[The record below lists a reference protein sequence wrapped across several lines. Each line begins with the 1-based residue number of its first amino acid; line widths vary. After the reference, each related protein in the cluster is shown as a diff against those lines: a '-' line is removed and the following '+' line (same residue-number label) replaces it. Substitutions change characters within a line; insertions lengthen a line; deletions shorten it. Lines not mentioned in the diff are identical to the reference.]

1 MPMASLTTDDGELSQ
16 VRKAG
21 LGDMISSSDLGNG
34 TLAQQHL
41 LADWGGVIQ
50 QCEILLKKRGFPDY
64 RELAEDLA
72 QNAYVKLGSVTN
84 ERWKTIENSDG
95 YIYQTL
101 RNLGNGLYRE
111 YRREQ
116 PMEVSELLGLL
127 DQVGQNAELTEV
139 LAILV
144 EELLVDLPEN
154 DQKLFYLLFDGYNA
168 KEIAAELNLS
178 YGAVRQR
185 ISRLGKK
192 LRDKVYDDKDPP

>member
-1 MPMASLTTDDGELSQ
+1 MPMASLTTDDGELSR

-21 LGDMISSSDLGNG
+21 IGDMISSSDSGNG
-34 TLAQQHL
+34 TLAQQHF
-41 LADWGGVIQ
+41 LADWEGVIQ
-50 QCEILLKKRGFPDY
+50 QCEILLRKRGFPDY

-72 QNAYVKLGSVTN
+72 QDAYVKLGSVTD

-154 DQKLFYLLFDGYNA
+154 DQKLFYLLFDGYNP